1 MAKARMELLG
11 NPYKEGDKISY
22 QNKMKHSV
30 NFKRMKIFE
39 LNRVNMHET
48 LKAFNQG
55 RQPSG
60 EARAPKFSINKKNID
75 NFIVF
80 SYEK

>member
-1 MAKARMELLG
+1 
-11 NPYKEGDKISY
+11 
-22 QNKMKHSV
+22 MKHSV

-39 LNRVNMHET
+39 LNRANMHET
-48 LKAFNQG
+48 LKEFNQG

-60 EARAPKFSINKKNID
+60 EARTPKYSINKRNID